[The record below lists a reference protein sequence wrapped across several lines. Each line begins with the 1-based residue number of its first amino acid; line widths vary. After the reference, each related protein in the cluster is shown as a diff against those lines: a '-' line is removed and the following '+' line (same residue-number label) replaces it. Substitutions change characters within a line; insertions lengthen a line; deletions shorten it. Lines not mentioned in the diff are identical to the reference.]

1 MSIEEI
7 QSLKERIGLKLYNA
21 AIKGEKGKKLGDVGV
36 KGRRK
41 EFKRENKVR
50 RERYSREDIIIKGTI
65 NRCPQLHTYFGDTT
79 RGVPRQS

>member
-36 KGRRK
+36 KGRRRK

-50 RERYSREDIIIKGTI
+50 RER
-65 NRCPQLHTYFGDTT
+65 
-79 RGVPRQS
+79 

>member
-50 RERYSREDIIIKGTI
+50 RER
-65 NRCPQLHTYFGDTT
+65 
-79 RGVPRQS
+79 